1 MSPGEFDELLI
12 ACRPDEVDDF
22 IDQYILGGIPAVFE
36 NDQAKYD
43 RFRKRVAV
51 KFGVRPE
58 DIVIVGSAR
67 LGFSYRK
74 QTVFSLE
81 SDVDVAIVSEE
92 LFDEYSRI
100 ICRYNHDVI
109 RYVVA
114 LSGVEWSRY
123 LAFLKYFAAGW
134 LRPDKGATIMRQH
147 PRASDWWRYFKS
159 ISHGKSE
166 VGDHKVN
173 AGIYKSTYY
182 LKEYVKIGLE
192 DHKNS
197 IMKTRSIEHERLQ

>member
-1 MSPGEFDELLI
+1 MTSGEFDELLI
-12 ACRPDEVDDF
+12 ACEPAGIDRF
-22 IDQYILGGIPAVFE
+22 IDEHILGGIPAVFG
-36 NDQAKYD
+36 NDQAAYD
-43 RFRKRVAV
+43 RFRKRIAT
-51 KFGVRPE
+51 KFGVSPQ
-58 DIVIVGSAR
+58 DVIIVGSAR

-81 SDVDVAIVSEE
+81 SDVDVAIVSEK

-100 ICRYNHDVI
+100 ICRYHHDVI
-109 RYVVA
+109 RHVIA
-114 LSGVEWSRY
+114 LSTFEWSRY

-134 LRPDKGATIMRQH
+134 LRPDKGTAIMGQH
-147 PRASDWWRYFKS
+147 PEASDWWRYFRS
-159 ISHGKSE
+159 LSYRKSE
-166 VGDHKVN
+166 VGDHKVA

-197 IMKTRSIEHERLQ
+197 ITKARSAQL